1 MRKVL
6 IFGVPALL
14 AAQSSTAT
22 YTRDVNGN
30 RQEIS
35 PTSRSNGD
43 RTERSTSP
51 NGRRAPIDQSSE
63 KVLKDDASGKTVE
76 KTIQRYDGTGRVSQT
91 IKVLVEE
98 TKLPG
103 GGSVVRETSSQ
114 ADLSGRF
121 VPTERR
127 TTETRVS
134 GQTTTASTTLD
145 KPNVN
150 GGYQTVEKR
159 NSVTTGPKGNEQTTE
174 TVDRPDTGG
183 RFQTVGRT
191 ETAKKTTAAGSS
203 ENTASYEVD
212 PTTGR
217 MVLAGQKVVNTT
229 KRPGG
234 GEAVETSVYGRN
246 STGNISDSGKLLIK
260 EQQVLE
266 KRLNSD
272 GTVVETLTVRRPTI
286 SDPSVLGA
294 PRQVSETVCTGK
306 CLATADTAT
315 PGTPALA
322 KPTAPA
328 SSPQPGGPGSTTAST
343 AGSPAKK

>member
-1 MRKVL
+1 MMRKVL

-76 KTIQRYDGTGRVSQT
+76 RTIQRYDGNGRVSQT

-98 TKLPG
+98 TKTPG
-103 GGSVVRETSSQ
+103 GGSIVRETSSQ
-114 ADLSGRF
+114 ADLNGRF
-121 VPTERR
+121 VQTERR

-134 GQTTTASTTLD
+134 GQTTTTNSTLD

-159 NSVTTGPKGNEQTTE
+159 NSVTTGPKDNEQTTE
-174 TVDRPDTGG
+174 TIDRPDNSG
-183 RFQTVGRT
+183 RLQTVGRT
-191 ETAKKTTAAGSS
+191 ETAKKTTAGGSS
-203 ENTASYEVD
+203 ENTANYEVD

-229 KRPGG
+229 KRTGG
-234 GEAVETSVYGRN
+234 GEDVETSIYGRN
-246 STGNISDSGKLLIK
+246 TAGNISDPGKLVIK
-260 EQQVLE
+260 EQQVLA
-266 KRLNSD
+266 KKLNAD
-272 GTVVETLTVRRPTI
+272 GSVVETLTVRRPGI
-286 SDPSVLGA
+286 SDPNVLGPA
-294 PRQVSETVCTGK
+294 RQVSETVCTGK
-306 CLATADTAT
+306 CLSTADTAT
-315 PGTPALA
+315 PGTPAQA
-322 KPTAPA
+322 KPVAPA
-328 SSPQPGGPGSTTAST
+328 SSPQPGGPGSTTPA